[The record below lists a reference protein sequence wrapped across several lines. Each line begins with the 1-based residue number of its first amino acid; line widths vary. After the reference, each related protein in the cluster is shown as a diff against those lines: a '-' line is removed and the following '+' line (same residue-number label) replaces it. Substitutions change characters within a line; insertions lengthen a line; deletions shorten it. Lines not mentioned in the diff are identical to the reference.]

1 MGASLLTAVVLTLG
15 LSLVVGLMEWIFLT
29 DFRLY
34 AYAIKIFNSQQ
45 FVAALRYMPLF
56 FLYYLASAI
65 AIFVDTKGMKAWK
78 ADVLAAFLLVGPVL
92 FFLVYQYFV
101 LYNTGVAAFPTFSLS
116 SILLVGIVPTLTV
129 AGIVIRRF
137 SEKTGNIWTS
147 VFFTTA
153 FFTLVALANT
163 AVYLIQFR

>member
-1 MGASLLTAVVLTLG
+1 
-15 LSLVVGLMEWIFLT
+15 
-29 DFRLY
+29 
-34 AYAIKIFNSQQ
+34 
-45 FVAALRYMPLF
+45 MPLF

-65 AIFVDTKGMKAWK
+65 AIFVNTKGMKGYK
-78 ADVLAAFLLVGPVL
+78 ADALAAFLLVGPVL

-101 LYNTGVAAFPTFSLS
+101 LYNTGVAAFPTFSLN
-116 SILLVGIVPTLTV
+116 SILLVGLVPSLTV

-137 SEKTGNIWTS
+137 AEKTGNIWTS